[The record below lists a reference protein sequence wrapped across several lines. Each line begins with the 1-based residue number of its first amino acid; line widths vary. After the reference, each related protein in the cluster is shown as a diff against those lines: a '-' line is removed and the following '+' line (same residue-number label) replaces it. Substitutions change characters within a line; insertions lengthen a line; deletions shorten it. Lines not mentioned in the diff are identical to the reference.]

1 MLARR
6 LLRPILAAGG
16 AAALAAT
23 AGLVPALGAATP
35 GWQVAATVGQD
46 PRVTYLLDP
55 GGGNGGDG
63 FVATSATDA
72 WSAWGSCTAP
82 CGNKAATIVEHWN
95 GTAWHRVL
103 TAGLPLT
110 RLPP

>member
-23 AGLVPALGAATP
+23 AGLVLALGATTP

-46 PRVTYLLDP
+46 PP
-55 GGGNGGDG
+55 G
-63 FVATSATDA
+63 
-72 WSAWGSCTAP
+72 
-82 CGNKAATIVEHWN
+82 H
-95 GTAWHRVL
+95 
-103 TAGLPLT
+103 
-110 RLPP
+110 LPP